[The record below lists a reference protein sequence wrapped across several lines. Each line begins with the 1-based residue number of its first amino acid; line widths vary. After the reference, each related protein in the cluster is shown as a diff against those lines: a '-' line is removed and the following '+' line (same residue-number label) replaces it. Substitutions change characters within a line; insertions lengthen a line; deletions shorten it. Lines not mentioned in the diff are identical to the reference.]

1 MKKLITSAF
10 LMFVLVTANASNDV
24 SQMNNLASDIA
35 RRMANQIELNE
46 SEYIQVKSFT
56 LEKLT
61 QVATIRDMYN
71 NDFEMMVNKINEVEN
86 AYTHKIESLL
96 NTKQF
101 ENYLALSKSFKTNI
115 VTIAE
120 VQE

>member
-1 MKKLITSAF
+1 
-10 LMFVLVTANASNDV
+10 MFVLVTANASNDV